1 MDNTENKVHY
11 DLTNVYV
18 APLTFNLETGEVTFG
33 VPKRLIGAISMDLS
47 AKGEQIK
54 LRADAM
60 DYYVVNGN
68 NGYSGDLNMA
78 MVPDWFREEY
88 LGDTLSQQDKVLVEN
103 AKAETKPFAMLYEFL
118 GDKSSRRH
126 CLYNVTAS
134 RPNIKGEN
142 KENQK
147 EADTESM
154 TMTALPLPN
163 GYVKA
168 STTKDT
174 PQSVYDNWAKAV
186 WVKDTTS
193 QGS

>member
-18 APLTFNLETGEVTFG
+18 APLTFDLETGEVTFG

-47 AKGEQIK
+47 AQGEQIK

-103 AKAETKPFAMLYEFL
+103 AQAETKPFAMLYEFL

-174 PQSVYDNWAKAV
+174 PQSVYDNWTKAV

>member
-18 APLTFNLETGEVTFG
+18 APLTFDLETGEVTFG

-47 AKGEQIK
+47 AQGKQIK

-154 TMTALPLPN
+154 TMTALPP
-163 GYVKA
+163 GW
-168 STTKDT
+168 SR
-174 PQSVYDNWAKAV
+174 
-186 WVKDTTS
+186 
-193 QGS
+193 